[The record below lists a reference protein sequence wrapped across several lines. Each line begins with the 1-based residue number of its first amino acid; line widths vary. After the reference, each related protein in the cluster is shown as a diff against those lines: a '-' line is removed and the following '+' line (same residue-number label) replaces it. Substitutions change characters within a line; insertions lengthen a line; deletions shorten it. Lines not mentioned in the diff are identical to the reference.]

1 MKSAENL
8 TEVQVKEMCSK
19 LISGLETLI
28 SELKDSNVD
37 STDLEFCYSDPIGVL
52 TLKQDCEDMNLK
64 EEIEECKKYK
74 EKFKSLFG
82 FNMQTYDCDG
92 YVLGLNEYQ
101 IAVAWL
107 FTTNVTGRPVL
118 AKHKVSKEF
127 WIEQAKYVIS
137 ELSMV

>member
-1 MKSAENL
+1 MRSAENL

-52 TLKQDCEDMNLK
+52 TLKQDCEDMT
-64 EEIEECKKYK
+64 IEEKLEDGKKYE

-82 FNMQTYDCDG
+82 FNMQT
-92 YVLGLNEYQ
+92 
-101 IAVAWL
+101 
-107 FTTNVTGRPVL
+107 
-118 AKHKVSKEF
+118 
-127 WIEQAKYVIS
+127 
-137 ELSMV
+137 LS

>member
-1 MKSAENL
+1 MKAAENL

-28 SELKDSNVD
+28 SELKDSNVE

-52 TLKQDCEDMNLK
+52 TLKQDCEDMTL
-64 EEIEECKKYK
+64 EEKLEEGKKYE

-82 FNMQTYDCDG
+82 FNMHTYDCDC
-92 YVLGLNEYQ
+92 YKVGLNEYQ
-101 IAVAWL
+101 ISVAWL